1 MKKSWSRLIAYTTRG
16 VVSVVILVV
25 GFGVFDY
32 FKATRPEVPR
42 SQAGAGNR
50 LVEVMVAQPV
60 STTRIWE
67 GFGTAE
73 ARYVADVASEV
84 SGLVVSR
91 PENVEPGHAVTRGQT
106 LIVLDDRD
114 YLTQQEIAR
123 QNMEKYD
130 AQLRVLDIEEKNW
143 TDQLALAREELAVA
157 RNEYDQTREA
167 QSNGAGS
174 PIEVDRRRREYTAS
188 LRIVRQLEE
197 EVDKIAPRRSDL
209 QASRQL
215 EVSRAEIAARDVQR
229 CTIASPIDG
238 VLQFVNVQD
247 GERVIAGTVVAR
259 VVNLDL
265 IRIPLQLPQSAQA
278 SVRVGDPVLLKSDTM
293 GWCWGGR
300 VERLAPEADASTRT
314 LVAFAEVSQ
323 DKDADPLLI
332 PGRFVHA
339 TVSSPAVERFVVPRR
354 ALVGDAVMVDDG
366 GVAIRRRVNVE
377 YHIRQTFNQLHPSE
391 QEWVVLAADSGLQRG
406 DRVILS
412 NVDEIRPGEKLV
424 STDATDANGL
434 SRLRAADE
442 PNTSPADR

>member
-1 MKKSWSRLIAYTTRG
+1 MNKNWSKTIAYTTRG

-25 GFGVFDY
+25 GFGMFEY

-50 LVEVMVAQPV
+50 LVEVIVAQPV
-60 STTRIWE
+60 STMRLWE

-91 PENVEPGHAVTRGQT
+91 PDNVEPGRAVTRGQT

-114 YLTQQEIAR
+114 YLTQQDIAR

-143 TDQLALAREELAVA
+143 TDQLALSREELAVA
-157 RNEYDQTREA
+157 KTEYDQTREA
-167 QSNGAGS
+167 QGNGAGS

-197 EVDKIAPRRSDL
+197 EVEKITPRRSDL
-209 QASRQL
+209 QASRRL
-215 EVSRAEIAARDVQR
+215 EKNRADMAARDVER
-229 CTIASPIDG
+229 CTITSPIDG
-238 VLQFVNVQD
+238 VLQFVHVQD

-265 IRIPLQLPQSAQA
+265 IRVPLQLPQSAQA
-278 SVRVGDPVLLKSDTM
+278 SLRVGDPVLLKSDTM

-300 VERLAPEADASTRT
+300 IERLAPEADASTRT

-323 DKDADPLLI
+323 TDDSDPLLI

-339 TVSSPAVERFVVPRR
+339 TVSSTPVERFVVPRR
-354 ALVGDAVMVDDG
+354 ALVGDAVMVDDA
-366 GVAIRRRVNVE
+366 GVAARRRVNVE
-377 YHIRQTFNQLHPSE
+377 YHIRENFTQLHPTE

-424 STDATDANGL
+424 STGALEATGL
-434 SRLRAADE
+434 SRSRAADD
-442 PNTSPADR
+442 PDPSPADH